1 MYAAHASKA
10 VAGSKPVAHQAPI
23 VLSARLRR
31 RPLGGKTKPEAEGD
45 DLNTSEVNELAFV
58 ESKGFS
64 QYPEP
69 EYFTAVNT
77 VAEDFRFPSKPND
90 TKKDDLEK
98 LQNCWK
104 EFSFLGVVQTPGNNK
119 GLSRYDAGS
128 LGGSTNVVHAGG
140 TTTTINHGMDNI
152 KVNDTVAWYFPLAKI
167 TDGTPRCWEGRGG
180 NPTRLRAGVMKV
192 EPGTS
197 LYDEA
202 RKHGAILGRA
212 IAAASPGAQL
222 DLILTV

>member
-31 RPLGGKTKPEAEGD
+31 RHLGETPDPKAEGD

-58 ESKGFS
+58 ESRGFS

-77 VAEDFRFPSKPND
+77 VAKNLRFQSKPDEND
-90 TKKDDLEK
+90 LKK

-152 KVNDTVAWYFPLAKI
+152 KVNDTVAWYFPLEKI

-192 EPGTS
+192 EPGTP